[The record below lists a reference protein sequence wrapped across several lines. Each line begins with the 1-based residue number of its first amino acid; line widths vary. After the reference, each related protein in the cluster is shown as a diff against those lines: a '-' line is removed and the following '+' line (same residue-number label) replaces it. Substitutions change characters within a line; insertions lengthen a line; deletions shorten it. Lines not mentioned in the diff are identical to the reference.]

1 MNNPA
6 PTDVPIHDLLT
17 RRWSPRAID
26 PERAVDAA
34 DLRALLEAV
43 RWAPSTFNEQPWRYL
58 VFDGSKPGSLERAR
72 ACLVEGNAWA
82 RKAPVLL
89 LSVAR
94 ETFSRNDK
102 PNRLAGHDVGLAS
115 ENLALQATALGLA
128 LHQMGGFD
136 AERARKEFHIPE
148 GFTPMAMIAVG
159 HPASADTLPE
169 DLRERELAPRT
180 RRPVE
185 EIAFAGGWDR
195 PFPGS

>member
-1 MNNPA
+1 MKNAA
-6 PTDVPIHDLLT
+6 PTDAPIHDLLT
-17 RRWSPRAID
+17 QRWSPRAID
-26 PERAVDAA
+26 PERPVAAA

-58 VFDGSKPGSLERAR
+58 VFDGSEPESLERAR
-72 ACLVEGNAWA
+72 TC
-82 RKAPVLL
+82 PVLL

-136 AERARKEFHIPE
+136 AERARVEFHIPE
-148 GFTPMAMIAVG
+148 GFTPMAMIAIG

-180 RRPVE
+180 RRPVG
-185 EIAFAGGWDR
+185 EIAFAGDWDR